1 VATARRS
8 DASYAPRYRDAGLAK
23 VATGLTQDRQMAVLE
38 AVRREHGAVDR
49 RPARPLPTAHA
60 LVVELMSLRDRSREV
75 RAAKA
80 LGPGALEVFRT

>member
-1 VATARRS
+1 MLGDLELHGTNCR
-8 DASYAPRYRDAGLAK
+8 
-23 VATGLTQDRQMAVLE
+23 QDRRLVTAQ
-38 AVRREHGAVDR
+38 VRTKHLD
-49 RPARPLPTAHA
+49 HA